1 MNNKEKSNSAEA
13 TLRQDSLP
21 KAEQVTVVD
30 ADANKGACV
39 AARKVQ
45 SGPEDSDRRTM
56 KNSPDAAGSV

>member
-1 MNNKEKSNSAEA
+1 MTVSKSNQPEE

-21 KAEQVTVVD
+21 KAESVKEVD

-45 SGPEDSDRRTM
+45 SGPEDNDRRTSR
-56 KNSPDAAGSV
+56 NSPDAAGSI

>member
-1 MNNKEKSNSAEA
+1 MTVSKSNQPEE

-21 KAEQVTVVD
+21 KAEPVKEVD

-56 KNSPDAAGSV
+56 KNSPDSCGSV